1 MKSPA
6 GRPDTEV
13 DTKRDKNLAYLAQ
26 VIYSQRRTRTTN
38 RTFMR
43 TFERTHPW
51 ISFVCDLGKAG
62 AELWLALGE
71 AASKCEHI
79 SRVPLRPATAQALH
93 QLYLAKGAA
102 ATTAIEGNTLSEAE
116 VLQAVEGRLVVPP
129 SKQYLK
135 QEVENV
141 IAACNGI
148 GRQLTEGMLPTLSAE
163 FLCGYNRQV
172 LEKLPVKDDVKP
184 GELRTHSVV
193 VGNVYRGAPAE
204 DCRYLIDRLCE
215 WLNGSEFQAPENAA
229 TGMDTVYA
237 ILRAVVAHLY
247 LAWIH
252 PFGDGN
258 GRTARLVE
266 FHILLSA
273 GVPSPAAHL
282 FSNHYNQTRTEYYRQ
297 LDLASKSGGD
307 IVPFIGYAVRGFVDG
322 LREQLEKI
330 WTQQWDVVW
339 RNFVHER
346 FQNRNSPTDTRQR
359 HLALDLGDGEDWVEV
374 GKVTELTP
382 RLAKAYAGKTS
393 KTVQRD
399 LNGLVEMDLI
409 ARDGRRVRA
418 RREIIL
424 AFLPLRKKSGAPA
437 KS

>member
-1 MKSPA
+1 
-6 GRPDTEV
+6 
-13 DTKRDKNLAYLAQ
+13 
-26 VIYSQRRTRTTN
+26 
-38 RTFMR
+38 MR

-51 ISFVCDLGKAG
+51 ISYRCDLGKAG
-62 AELWLALGE
+62 VELWLALGE

-102 ATTAIEGNTLSEAE
+102 ATTAIEGNTLSEEE

-135 QEVENV
+135 QEVENI

-148 GRQLTEGMLPTLSAE
+148 SKQLADGTQPEISPKL
-163 FLCGYNRQV
+163 LCDYNRQV
-172 LEKLPVKDDVKP
+172 LEKLPLKKDLIP
-184 GELRTHSVV
+184 GGLRTHSVV
-193 VGNVYRGAPAE
+193 VGNVYRGAPAK
-204 DCRYLIDRLCE
+204 DCPYLLDRLCD
-215 WLNGSEFQAPENAA
+215 WLNGPDFQAPDGSPPG
-229 TGMDTVYA
+229 TDTVYA
-237 ILRAVVAHLY
+237 ILRSVVAHLY

-258 GRTARLVE
+258 GRTARLLE

-282 FSNHYNQTRTEYYRQ
+282 FSNHYNQTRAEYYRQ
-297 LDLASKSGGD
+297 LDHASKSGGD
-307 IVPFIGYAVRGFVDG
+307 IVPFIAYAVRGFVDG
-322 LREQLEKI
+322 LREQLETI
-330 WTQQWDVVW
+330 WIQQWDVVW

-346 FQNRNSPTDTRQR
+346 FQNRNSTTDTRQR
-359 HLALDLGDGEDWVEV
+359 HLALDLGDGGDWVEV
-374 GKVTELTP
+374 GKIPELTP
-382 RLAKAYAGKTS
+382 RLAKAYAGKTP

-399 LNGLVEMDLI
+399 LNALVEMGLL
-409 ARDGRRVRA
+409 ARDGRKVRA

-424 AFLPLRKKSGAPA
+424 AFLPLRRKAGQTTRSG
-437 KS
+437 

>member
-1 MKSPA
+1 
-6 GRPDTEV
+6 
-13 DTKRDKNLAYLAQ
+13 
-26 VIYSQRRTRTTN
+26 
-38 RTFMR
+38 MR
-43 TFERTHPW
+43 TFERTHSW
-51 ISFVCDLGKAG
+51 ISFRCDLGKAG
-62 AELWLALGE
+62 PGLWLALGE

-102 ATTAIEGNTLSEAE
+102 ATTAIEGNSLSEDD
-116 VLQAVEGRLVVPP
+116 VLKAVEGRLVVPP

-148 GRQLTEGMLPTLSAE
+148 SKQVTEGTPPALSTDLICA
-163 FLCGYNRQV
+163 YNRQI
-172 LEKLPVKDDVKP
+172 LEGLPLKEGAKP

-204 DCRYLIDRLCE
+204 DCRHLIDRLCE
-215 WLNGSEFQAPENAA
+215 WLNGPDFQAAA
-229 TGMDTVYA
+229 SSAHGTGTVYA

-258 GRTARLVE
+258 GRTARLLE

-282 FSNHYNQTRTEYYRQ
+282 FSNHYNQTRTDYYRQ
-297 LDLASKSGGD
+297 LDHASKSGGD
-307 IVPFIGYAVRGFVDG
+307 IVPFISYAVRGLVDG
-322 LREQLEKI
+322 LREQLETI
-330 WTQQWDVVW
+330 WTQQRDVVW

-346 FQNRNSPTDTRQR
+346 FRNKTSPADTRQK
-359 HLALDLGDGEDWVEV
+359 HLALDLGDVGEWVEF
-374 GKVTELTP
+374 GKITELTP
-382 RLAKAYAGKTS
+382 RLAKSYAGKTP
-393 KTVQRD
+393 KTVHRD
-399 LNGLVEMDLI
+399 LNTLVEMDLI
-409 ARDGRRVRA
+409 VRDSRKVRA
-418 RREIIL
+418 RREVIL
-424 AFLPLRKKSGAPA
+424 TFLPL
-437 KS
+437 